1 MSDIMVPGITN
12 SGVNTDG
19 LIEDLM
25 EAERAPITRMEERID
40 SYEQERSAWQE
51 LGRKVTNLQEAARL
65 LYGFENPFNERI
77 ASSSDESVLIA
88 TAERNADEGVARL
101 SVEQLAEADRFIS
114 RDLPS
119 DFDVPA
125 GRYGFRV
132 GENEEFFTYS
142 GGSLRNFAQTINRR
156 AADVVN
162 ARVVQNT
169 ANSQII
175 LIEALEPGEA
185 NQLSFLE
192 DSRAFG
198 IEAGILEEVVEQTLS
213 TPIQASTVTNF
224 QDPAAGRLRSVQAGT
239 LTVEPGGE
247 ALVRFPAAVNDVS
260 ALVMELEVSVTNLW
274 SGWSPP
280 ETPPGPVLPDPGS
293 ITLGDITIENDP
305 SQVPLPEWDSPEPP
319 EIRDDLRVLSLR
331 DGSQVVSLPDLSD
344 TDGFVTLQVPLSEY
358 VDGVDGLV
366 VDNNNTH
373 REIRVRNISVYDTTT
388 RGDITPVNPLSTA
401 TDAQLTFEGI
411 RVIRPSNVID
421 DLVDGVTL
429 ELRGAST
436 RDVQLTVEPDREA
449 VTDSLIQFVFY
460 YNELM
465 REINI
470 LTRTDRAVVD
480 EITNYTPEER
490 ETALERLGLLQ
501 GDLILN
507 RIRSTLQTIMMN
519 AYPTDAGSELTLLAQ
534 MGISTN
540 ASGPGG
546 GFDASR
552 LRGYLEMNPRELESI
567 LRTHFEASRQLF
579 GSDSDGDLTTDTG
592 VAFELQRNLRPM
604 TQTGGTIAIRT
615 GTINTSISQTEDR
628 IGREESRLEQAEADY
643 RAQFAQME
651 AAMARMEQMQTRLQA
666 LQPQQRGNQ

>member
-480 EITNYTPEER
+480 EITNYTQEER

>member
-12 SGVNTDG
+12 SGMNTDG

-198 IEAGILEEVVEQTLS
+198 IEAGLLEEVVEQTLS

-274 SGWSPP
+274 SGWSAP

-305 SQVPLPEWDSPEPP
+305 SQVPLPEWESPEPP

-344 TDGFVTLQVPLSEY
+344 TDGFVTLRVPLSEY
-358 VDGVDGLV
+358 VDAVDGLV

-373 REIRVRNISVYDTTT
+373 REIRIRNISVYDTTT

-401 TDAQLTFEGI
+401 RDAQLTFEGI

-421 DLVDGVTL
+421 DLVEGVTL
-429 ELRGAST
+429 ELRGTST
-436 RDVQLTVEPDREA
+436 RDVQLTVEPDRET

-615 GTINTSISQTEDR
+615 GTINTSISQTQDR

>member
-12 SGVNTDG
+12 SGVDTDG

-198 IEAGILEEVVEQTLS
+198 IEAGLLEEVVEQTLS

-247 ALVRFPAAVNDVS
+247 ALIRFPAAVNDVS

-358 VDGVDGLV
+358 VDGVDGLI

-401 TDAQLTFEGI
+401 RDAQLTFEGI

>member
-1 MSDIMVPGITN
+1 MVPGITN
-12 SGVNTDG
+12 SGMNTDG

-119 DFDVPA
+119 DFDIPA

-198 IEAGILEEVVEQTLS
+198 IEAGLLEEVVEQTLS

-247 ALVRFPAAVNDVS
+247 ALIRFPAAVNDVS

-388 RGDITPVNPLSTA
+388 RGDITPANPLSTA
-401 TDAQLTFEGI
+401 RDAQLTFEGI

>member
-1 MSDIMVPGITN
+1 VSDIMVPGITN

-401 TDAQLTFEGI
+401 RDAQLTFEGI

>member
-1 MSDIMVPGITN
+1 MVPGITN

-401 TDAQLTFEGI
+401 RDAQLTFEGI